1 MLWPIAIF
9 PVGRQKLNRI
19 IFSSR
24 FRPAQR
30 VDLQLRLQRRR
41 SKHVSNFLEPCKKCP
56 SGKSVESLSIPVA
69 KNIPLSPSGKSVI

>member
-1 MLWPIAIF
+1 MIWPIAMF

-24 FRPAQR
+24 FRPAHR

-41 SKHVSNFLEPCKKCP
+41 SKHVSNELCKKCP